1 MTDPGLWRISPAPY
15 ADVRRLAAELGVSEV
30 LAQVLVRRGLGDPA
44 AARAFLDPEFRV
56 HDPYLMAGMTE
67 ARSRIDQALKR
78 SEPVAVHGDYD
89 ADGITATFLLVGV
102 LKELGADARWRLPN
116 RFSEGYGVSAAAV
129 TELAEAGVKLLITV
143 DCGIN
148 AREEVAQAQ
157 ALGMDVI
164 VTDHHE
170 LEGDPPACVVV
181 SPKLGGYPCE
191 HLAGVGVAFKLAHA
205 LLEDRGGEL
214 VDLPLALRPYS
225 DLVAVGTI
233 ADVVPLTGENR
244 VLTAIG
250 LGRLRS
256 APRPGLAALLEVAGG
271 KSAVDAGVVGFRL
284 GPRLNAA
291 GRLEDASIALDLLGA
306 PDRDAALPLALRLN
320 ELNRER
326 QTIEAAMLEAAVAMV
341 PDPPP
346 PALVLSAPDWHE
358 GVVGIV
364 ASRVAER
371 FHRPAILL
379 SEGDGVA
386 KGSDRSIPAFDLL
399 GAVERSSGHLLTFGG
414 HRAACGLRLR
424 CDAIPAFRDAFVAE
438 AAAALSPEDLQR
450 VRHVDAIV
458 GGGELTLG
466 LADEL
471 ELLAPHGFGNRQV
484 TLLLHGAEV
493 VQPRLTRDK
502 RHAQYRVRCEAASC
516 QAIHFNFGDL
526 DELLT
531 PGRHDVALALS
542 KNDYNGAVSAQVQV
556 RSLHRLEPPES
567 DLCATACDLSCRER
581 LRGESLWGELLQ
593 GDGAAG
599 ADHTADAA
607 AAADAA
613 VAAALHAARADG
625 RLVDRRG
632 RAPFSQLEGLLAGGE
647 RTLVLVA
654 DVARRRPLLARDVLT
669 PGLGVTG
676 AYVQP
681 ACARRAAALAGSG
694 VVMATPE
701 VALAD
706 PEFAQTFAHVVLLDP
721 PYTTSLWASLAAA
734 APEAWLHALWGPA
747 EAEFATRLRES
758 QLDLDATM
766 RRVWQTLSAAQG
778 RFDDGLEQELL
789 GQGAFLAPVSA
800 LAAAFAAL
808 QEAGLLVAEGGGG
821 YHLERP
827 RQKVDVTRTDAHRR
841 WHNRYQTPDFL
852 QTCLTTQL

>member
-1 MTDPGLWRISPAPY
+1 M
-15 ADVRRLAAELGVSEV
+15 
-30 LAQVLVRRGLGDPA
+30 
-44 AARAFLDPEFRV
+44 
-56 HDPYLMAGMTE
+56 
-67 ARSRIDQALKR
+67 
-78 SEPVAVHGDYD
+78 HGDYD
-89 ADGITATFLLVGV
+89 ADGITATFLLVSV
-102 LKELGADARWRLPN
+102 LQELGADVRWRLPN
-116 RFSEGYGVSAAAV
+116 RFSEGYGVSSAAV
-129 TELAEAGVKLLITV
+129 AELAEAGVKLLITV
-143 DCGIN
+143 DCGVN

-170 LEGDPPACVVV
+170 LEGDLPACVVV

-205 LLEDRGGEL
+205 LLEDRGDEL

-271 KSAVDAGVVGFRL
+271 KSAVDAGAVGFRI

-291 GRLEDASIALDLLGA
+291 GRLEDASIALELLGA
-306 PDRDAALPLALRLN
+306 PDRETALPLALRLN
-320 ELNRER
+320 ELNHER
-326 QTIEAAMLEAAVAMV
+326 QTIEAAILEAAVAMV

-346 PALVLSAPDWHE
+346 AALVLSAPDWHE

-386 KGSDRSIPAFDLL
+386 KGSGRSIPAFDLL

-438 AAAALSPEDLQR
+438 AEAALSPDDLLR

-458 GGGELTLG
+458 GGGDLTLG

-556 RSLHRLEPPES
+556 RSLHRLEPPAS
-567 DLCATACDLSCRER
+567 DLCATACDVSCGER
-581 LRGESLWGELLQ
+581 LCGERLWRDLLQ
-593 GDGAAG
+593 GDGAAA
-599 ADHTADAA
+599 ADETAQAA
-607 AAADAA
+607 AA
-613 VAAALHAARADG
+613 AAALHAARADG

-654 DVARRRPLLARDVLT
+654 DVGRRRPLLARDVLT
-669 PGLGVTG
+669 PGLEVAG

-681 ACARRAAALAGSG
+681 ACAKRAAGLSGAG

-706 PEFAQTFAHVVLLDP
+706 PGFARTFTHVVLLDP
-721 PYTTSLWASLAAA
+721 PYTTSLWGSLAAA

-747 EAEFATRLRES
+747 EAEFAARLRES

-766 RRVWQTLSAAQG
+766 RRVWKALSAAQG

-789 GQGAFLAPVSA
+789 GQGAVLAPVSA

-808 QEAGLLVAEGGGG
+808 QEAGLLVVEGGGG

-827 RQKVDVTRTDAHRR
+827 QQKVDVTRTDAHRR